1 MSVQQVSSALE
12 RFISEQEAKAIVL
25 KGDWGTGKTYLWDS
39 VLKQKKEK
47 ISRRKYSYVSLFGL
61 SNLSDL
67 KRGIFENV
75 VSSETADVSGD
86 FRSLMENVAGVGQAL
101 DRAFRKGVKVTAE
114 AASIPF
120 VKGLGG
126 VS

>member
-47 ISRRKYSYVSLFGL
+47 ISRRKYSYVSL
-61 SNLSDL
+61 
-67 KRGIFENV
+67 
-75 VSSETADVSGD
+75 
-86 FRSLMENVAGVGQAL
+86 
-101 DRAFRKGVKVTAE
+101 
-114 AASIPF
+114 
-120 VKGLGG
+120 LG
-126 VS
+126 